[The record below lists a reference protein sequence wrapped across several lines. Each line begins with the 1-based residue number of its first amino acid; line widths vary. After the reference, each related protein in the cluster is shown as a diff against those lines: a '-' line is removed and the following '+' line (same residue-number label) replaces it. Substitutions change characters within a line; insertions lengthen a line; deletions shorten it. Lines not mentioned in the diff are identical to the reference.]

1 MPKKKKEAAISDA
14 NILIDYASV
23 DEDLIREIVIYWEKV
38 FVPDVILYEVR
49 DLSTERAM
57 ELGLT
62 IIQTPLV
69 NLPERP
75 KLSFQDR
82 TCLYFVIAEK
92 WVCIANDVPLR
103 KESVSQLINTLLLS
117 SINTFYIEIFQKRYT
132 ILENRIY
139 YNGEVIYGSYSI
151 QTNGVSFFLFFQR
164 RKKNAYSCAF

>member
-1 MPKKKKEAAISDA
+1 MPKKKKETAISDA

-62 IIQTPLV
+62 IIQTPLA

-92 WVCIANDVPLR
+92 LGLYC
-103 KESVSQLINTLLLS
+103 
-117 SINTFYIEIFQKRYT
+117 
-132 ILENRIY
+132 
-139 YNGEVIYGSYSI
+139 
-151 QTNGVSFFLFFQR
+151 
-164 RKKNAYSCAF
+164 